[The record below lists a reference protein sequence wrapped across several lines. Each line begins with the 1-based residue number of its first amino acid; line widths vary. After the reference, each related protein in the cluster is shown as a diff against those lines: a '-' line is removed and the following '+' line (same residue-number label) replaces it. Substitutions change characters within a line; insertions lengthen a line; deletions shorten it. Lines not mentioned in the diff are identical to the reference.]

1 MFRRRRKRVG
11 LRALLKRRLLRGRRS
26 RMRRARRRSMY
37 QRNGRIIT
45 P

>member
-1 MFRRRRKRVG
+1 MFRRRRKR
-11 LRALLKRRLLRGRRS
+11 LSFRSLLKRRLARGRR
-26 RMRRARRRSMY
+26 RMRRVRRRSMY